1 MTLDD
6 ALQKLT
12 ELRAASLAVLWEQ
25 ADLLADL
32 LPPPQRGKRAPEVGL
47 AAEALVC
54 SATWVRRLY
63 KVGKTFGSDTR
74 YPDVPFVLYLA
85 CLRKPDP
92 LAALRHALEHGQSA
106 VDVAQ
111 KESGPP
117 CPTCG
122 RRMGRGRR

>member
-12 ELRAASLAVLWEQ
+12 EFRAASLAVLWSQ
-25 ADLLADL
+25 AEIIAAI
-32 LPPPQRGKRAPEVGL
+32 LPEPRRGKRAPEVGL

-54 SATWVRRLY
+54 SAAWVRRLY
-63 KVGKTFGSDTR
+63 KVWKTFGHVR

-92 LAALRHALEHGQSA
+92 LAALQHALEHGQSA
-106 VDVAQ
+106 VDVEQ
-111 KESGPP
+111 KEPGPP

>member
-25 ADLLADL
+25 ADLLAVL
-32 LPPPQRGKRAPEVGL
+32 LPVPQRGKRAPEVGL

-54 SATWVRRLY
+54 SAAWVRRLY
-63 KVGKTFGSDTR
+63 RVGMTFGPDVR
-74 YPDVPFVLYLA
+74 HPDVPFVLYLA

-92 LAALRHALEHGQSA
+92 LAALHHA
-106 VDVAQ
+106 
-111 KESGPP
+111 
-117 CPTCG
+117 
-122 RRMGRGRR
+122 